1 MSLFTKLFLTISLI
15 MGLFFSITVTYIIF
29 VQSDLLTKKLNN
41 KIEYN
46 NKLYIKPVT
55 QALYE
60 MNNEMLL
67 ITLTALYG
75 DEEITEITLR
85 GINSIIN
92 INLNNKTNNN
102 KNLIINKSTLSF
114 NSFNLGELKISYTK
128 SIINEKIKRIKDNIL
143 QFSILLYFSLLI
155 TILPIIYS
163 FIKPIKKLIAVTT
176 EISSGNLD
184 SQIDINR
191 KDEIGLLANK
201 FKLMQTSIKDQQLS
215 LKKQIIFRE
224 LLMNTVN
231 IPILIKDKK
240 RKIIDCNSSFASF
253 CGKNKSDI
261 IGKNIQYLFGDKNT
275 EETNSIDTE
284 LLKKGGSNYSTI
296 KLPNAK
302 NELRDIII
310 YKNTYKDIH
319 NNVEWIVGSYFDITD
334 INKAKEKIENFNI
347 ELKKKVYE
355 RTVEL
360 EESNHE
366 LEISLEN
373 LKQTQDKLIESEK
386 MASLGGL
393 VAGIAHELNTPIGI
407 GITGS
412 SHFLELTK
420 DIIKKFENKDMSQND
435 FIEYTNDSYDLA
447 HLIYLNLKKSNH
459 LIKSFKQI
467 SVDQTSEEKRSFE
480 LKNYIDEILISI
492 NSVLR
497 KRNIKV
503 IVSAEESISLDS
515 YPGAISQII
524 TNLIF
529 NSLNHAYEEN
539 EDGLIR
545 IELTKEKKKI
555 RIVYKDYGKGIK
567 KENLNK
573 IFDPFFTTNRNKGG
587 TGLGLNIIYNII
599 TTQLKGNISCD
610 SQEGAGVKFII
621 DF

>member
-29 VQSDLLTKKLNN
+29 VQSDLLTKNLNN

>member
-1 MSLFTKLFLTISLI
+1 MGLFTKLFLTISLI

-29 VQSDLLTKKLNN
+29 VQSDLLSKKLNN

-75 DEEITEITLR
+75 DEEITEITLS
-85 GINSIIN
+85 GINSIIS
-92 INLNNKTNNN
+92 IHLNTKNNN
-102 KNLIINKSTLSF
+102 KNLIISKSTLSF
-114 NSFNLGELKISYTK
+114 NSFDLGELKISYTK
-128 SIINEKIKRIKDNIL
+128 NIINEKIKRTKDNIL

-155 TILPIIYS
+155 TILPITYG

-201 FKLMQTSIKDQQLS
+201 FKLMQTSIKDQQLN
-215 LKKQIIFRE
+215 LKKQITFRE

-261 IGKNIQYLFGDKNT
+261 IGKNIEYLFGDKNA
-275 EETNSIDTE
+275 ERINSIDAN
-284 LLKKGGSNYSTI
+284 LLEKGGSNYSTI

-302 NELRDIII
+302 KELRDIII
-310 YKNTYKDIH
+310 YKNTYKDVL
-319 NNVEWIVGSYFDITD
+319 NNVEWIVGSYFDITE

-366 LEISLEN
+366 LEVSLEN

-420 DIIKKFENKDMSQND
+420 DIIEKFENKDMSQND
-435 FIEYTNDSYDLA
+435 FKEYTNDSYDLA

-503 IVSAEESISLDS
+503 IVSAKESISLDS

-529 NSLNHAYEEN
+529 NSLHHAYEEN
-539 EDGLIR
+539 EDGFIHITLS
-545 IELTKEKKKI
+545 KEKKKI
-555 RIVYKDYGKGIK
+555 RIVYTDDGKGIK
-567 KENLNK
+567 KENLSK

-587 TGLGLNIIYNII
+587 TGLGLNIVYNII
-599 TTQLKGNISCD
+599 ITQLKGHISCD
-610 SQEGAGVKFII
+610 SEEGAGVKFII

>member
-1 MSLFTKLFLTISLI
+1 MGLFTKLFLTISLI

>member
-46 NKLYIKPVT
+46 TKLYIKPVT

-545 IELTKEKKKI
+545 IELSKEKKKI

>member
-29 VQSDLLTKKLNN
+29 VQSELLTKKLNN

-46 NKLYIKPVT
+46 TKLYIKPVT

-545 IELTKEKKKI
+545 IELSKEKKKI

>member
-1 MSLFTKLFLTISLI
+1 
-15 MGLFFSITVTYIIF
+15 MGLFFSIAVTYIIF

-46 NKLYIKPVT
+46 NNIYIKPVT

-67 ITLTALYG
+67 STLTALYG
-75 DEEITEITLR
+75 DEEITEISLS
-85 GINSIIN
+85 GSNSIIN
-92 INLNNKTNNN
+92 INLNNKKNNK
-102 KNLIINKSTLSF
+102 KNLIISKSTLYF
-114 NSFNLGELKISYTK
+114 NTFDLGELKISYTK
-128 SIINEKIKRIKDNIL
+128 NIINEKIKRTKDNIL
-143 QFSILLYFSLLI
+143 QFSILLYLALLV
-155 TILPIIYS
+155 TILPIIYG

-201 FKLMQTSIKDQQLS
+201 FKLMQTSIKDQHIS
-215 LKKQIIFRE
+215 LKKQIAFRE

-240 RKIIDCNSSFASF
+240 RKIIDCNTSFASF
-253 CGKNKSDI
+253 CGKSKDDI
-261 IGKNIQYLFGDKNT
+261 IGKDIQYLFGDKNV
-275 EETNSIDTE
+275 EGMNRIDTE
-284 LLKKGGSNYSTI
+284 LLKKGGSNYTTI

-302 NELRDIII
+302 KDLRDIIV
-310 YKNTYKDIH
+310 YKNTYNDVL
-319 NNVEWIVGSYFDITD
+319 NNVEWIVGTYFDITD

-355 RTVEL
+355 RTSEL
-360 EESNHE
+360 EESTHE
-366 LEISLEN
+366 LEVSLEN
-373 LKQTQDKLIESEK
+373 LKQTQDKLVESEK

-393 VAGIAHELNTPIGI
+393 VAGVAHELNTPIGI
-407 GITGS
+407 GLTGS

-420 DIIKKFENKDMSQND
+420 DIIKKFENKDMSEND
-435 FIEYTNDSYDLA
+435 FKEYTDDSYDLA
-447 HLIYLNLKKSNH
+447 HLTYLNLKKSSH

-480 LKNYIDEILISI
+480 LKNYINETLVSI
-492 NSVLR
+492 NSILK

-503 IVSAEESISLDS
+503 IVSADEEISLTS

-524 TNLIF
+524 TNLIL
-529 NSLNHAYEEN
+529 NSLHHAYNEN
-539 EDGLIR
+539 EEGLIN
-545 IELTKEKKKI
+545 IDLTKEKKKI
-555 RIVYKDYGKGIK
+555 RIVYKDDGKGIK

-573 IFDPFFTTNRNKGG
+573 IFDPFFTTNRDKGG

-599 TTQLKGNISCD
+599 ITQLKGRISCD
-610 SQEGAGVKFII
+610 SKEGSGVKFII

>member
-1 MSLFTKLFLTISLI
+1 MK
-15 MGLFFSITVTYIIF
+15 
-29 VQSDLLTKKLNN
+29 
-41 KIEYN
+41 
-46 NKLYIKPVT
+46 
-55 QALYE
+55 
-60 MNNEMLL
+60 
-67 ITLTALYG
+67 
-75 DEEITEITLR
+75 
-85 GINSIIN
+85 
-92 INLNNKTNNN
+92 
-102 KNLIINKSTLSF
+102 
-114 NSFNLGELKISYTK
+114 
-128 SIINEKIKRIKDNIL
+128 
-143 QFSILLYFSLLI
+143 
-155 TILPIIYS
+155 
-163 FIKPIKKLIAVTT
+163 
-176 EISSGNLD
+176 
-184 SQIDINR
+184 
-191 KDEIGLLANK
+191 
-201 FKLMQTSIKDQQLS
+201 
-215 LKKQIIFRE
+215 
-224 LLMNTVN
+224 
-231 IPILIKDKK
+231 
-240 RKIIDCNSSFASF
+240 
-253 CGKNKSDI
+253 
-261 IGKNIQYLFGDKNT
+261 
-275 EETNSIDTE
+275 
-284 LLKKGGSNYSTI
+284 
-296 KLPNAK
+296 
-302 NELRDIII
+302 
-310 YKNTYKDIH
+310 IH
-319 NNVEWIVGSYFDITD
+319 NT
-334 INKAKEKIENFNI
+334 KI
-347 ELKKKVYE
+347 
-355 RTVEL
+355 
-360 EESNHE
+360 
-366 LEISLEN
+366 
-373 LKQTQDKLIESEK
+373 
-386 MASLGGL
+386 
-393 VAGIAHELNTPIGI
+393 
-407 GITGS
+407 
-412 SHFLELTK
+412 LTK

>member
-1 MSLFTKLFLTISLI
+1 MGLFTKLFLTISLI

-46 NKLYIKPVT
+46 TKLYIKPVT

-545 IELTKEKKKI
+545 IELSKEKKKI

>member
-1 MSLFTKLFLTISLI
+1 MGLFTKLFLTISLI

-29 VQSDLLTKKLNN
+29 VQSELLTKKLNK